1 MPISDSHK
9 NFIGEEVL
17 WCYDETASGHEWR
30 GTHGYGLQTHQ
41 VCSQRISSSRTCRT
55 CWCPKTGKSFFA
67 LWLCLCV
74 AKGEPVWDCETAK
87 GTVLYLCLEDNQ
99 SRLQNRTLTITD
111 DAPANL
117 FFCWEAACL
126 GEGLEEQIR
135 KFLSEQKET
144 VLIVIDTL
152 QCIRKQSLDY
162 SYGTDYKDIQS
173 LKKIADEYQLTIL
186 LIHHLRKQE
195 SKDAFHMISGTTG
208 LQGAADTI
216 LVMTENKRGSGSVK
230 LSVLGRDVEPRELK
244 LERDENSIW
253 IKKEDSLEKQKEPVD
268 EIVSIVDGCM
278 KKHIFLSGEPSALAE
293 LFSNASGK
301 TISHLTL
308 LKRLKKSS
316 GELLRLGYAFH
327 TRRSDGKRIMEISK
341 ITWLEGEKVNENRF
355 HQ

>member
-1 MPISDSHK
+1 M
-9 NFIGEEVL
+9 
-17 WCYDETASGHEWR
+17 
-30 GTHGYGLQTHQ
+30 
-41 VCSQRISSSRTCRT
+41 
-55 CWCPKTGKSFFA
+55 
-67 LWLCLCV
+67 
-74 AKGEPVWDCETAK
+74 
-87 GTVLYLCLEDNQ
+87 
-99 SRLQNRTLTITD
+99 
-111 DAPANL
+111 
-117 FFCWEAACL
+117 
-126 GEGLEEQIR
+126 
-135 KFLSEQKET
+135 
-144 VLIVIDTL
+144 
-152 QCIRKQSLDY
+152 
-162 SYGTDYKDIQS
+162 
-173 LKKIADEYQLTIL
+173 TIL

-301 TISHLTL
+301 IISHLTL

-316 GELLRLGYAFH
+316 AELLRLGYAFH

>member
-1 MPISDSHK
+1 MS
-9 NFIGEEVL
+9 
-17 WCYDETASGHEWR
+17 
-30 GTHGYGLQTHQ
+30 
-41 VCSQRISSSRTCRT
+41 
-55 CWCPKTGKSFFA
+55 
-67 LWLCLCV
+67 
-74 AKGEPVWDCETAK
+74 
-87 GTVLYLCLEDNQ
+87 
-99 SRLQNRTLTITD
+99 
-111 DAPANL
+111 
-117 FFCWEAACL
+117 
-126 GEGLEEQIR
+126 
-135 KFLSEQKET
+135 
-144 VLIVIDTL
+144 LI

-173 LKKIADEYQLTIL
+173 LKKIADEFQLTIL

-253 IKKEDSLEKQKEPVD
+253 MKKEDSLEKQKEPVD

-301 TISHLTL
+301 NISHLTL

-341 ITWLEGEKVNENRF
+341 ITWLEGEKENENRF
-355 HQ
+355 YQ